1 MTAHKNGLDPFEQR
15 IKDGLDQYE
24 VPYNSADWSHLERRL
39 NGTEAF
45 HWRKGLGLAAGILI
59 GGLLVGGTTWYLM
72 SNGPEARTLADQGS
86 VENVAIPTAEQPS
99 QVGTV
104 DAQEVPAPSIGQ
116 QGTTFQEAAQASSRE
131 NSPAK
136 GAERTSAPKER
147 PETAVSTIA
156 HTAQPNTS
164 VTPAAG
170 STPVSKPALGS
181 NNLFTAAATEACSG
195 NPITFKAED
204 LPENGI
210 YLWNF
215 GDGGFSNERAPQHV
229 FSKPGSY
236 QVTLSM
242 SSPGR
247 GTIHNKPSSAIITVH
262 EVPTASFN
270 VMKQEYEGH
279 LPSVHFENRT
289 MGATNY
295 HWDFGDGASSTI
307 AHPDHIYKK
316 KGTYKVELT
325 VTNELGCE
333 DKTIREVR
341 IENDYNLN
349 ASSAFTPNAT
359 TNSTFMPEALR
370 DLGVRFTLSI
380 YDPEG
385 SLIYQTNDA
394 TKPWTGRPNNRGEF
408 CAAGDYVWVAEIKEN
423 MHISET
429 FTGKV
434 RLER

>member
-39 NGTEAF
+39 NGTQAF
-45 HWRKGLGLAAGILI
+45 QWRKGLGLAAGILI

-72 SNGPEARTLADQGS
+72 SNGPGGQPLSGQGAAEPVTVPATQQLAQDGVVDPKEAPSPSLAQPDPAPVEADLSDSRTSSPTKAART
-86 VENVAIPTAEQPS
+86 TAPH
-99 QVGTV
+99 
-104 DAQEVPAPSIGQ
+104 
-116 QGTTFQEAAQASSRE
+116 
-131 NSPAK
+131 
-136 GAERTSAPKER
+136 ER
-147 PETAVSTIA
+147 PEEPARTNAHSTERA
-156 HTAQPNTS
+156 A
-164 VTPAAG
+164 VTPATG
-170 STPVSKPALGS
+170 SAQVNKTAS
-181 NNLFTAAATEACSG
+181 NNLFMAAATEACSG

-289 MGATNY
+289 MGATQY
-295 HWDFGDGASSTI
+295 HWDFGDGGSSTI

-316 KGTYKVELT
+316 KGMYKVELT

-341 IENDYNLN
+341 IEHDYNLN
-349 ASSAFTPNAT
+349 ASTAFTPNAT

-370 DLGVRFTLSI
+370 DLGVHFTLSI
-380 YDPEG
+380 YDQEG
-385 SLIYQTNDA
+385 SLIYQTSDA

-408 CAAGDYVWVAEIKEN
+408 CAAGDYVWVADIKEN
-423 MHISET
+423 THIAET